1 MSMTYTDVKNPSYKN
16 SDSTIIDCEVKFDGF
31 DDYLQFTATAT
42 DTTDYGVDIFNACVA
57 GTYGTV
63 AAYVATKTNAEAVA
77 TAKKAALLQ
86 SINNTTQLW
95 QTQLALGIITDADKT
110 TLTAWM
116 KYAQEVQ
123 AIDTTATS
131 ITWPEEPTTLT
142 TTTTEASSDTATSTD
157 TTTTTT
163 TETA

>member
-1 MSMTYTDVKNPSYKN
+1 
-16 SDSTIIDCEVKFDGF
+16 
-31 DDYLQFTATAT
+31 
-42 DTTDYGVDIFNACVA
+42 
-57 GTYGTV
+57 
-63 AAYVATKTNAEAVA
+63 
-77 TAKKAALLQ
+77 LQ